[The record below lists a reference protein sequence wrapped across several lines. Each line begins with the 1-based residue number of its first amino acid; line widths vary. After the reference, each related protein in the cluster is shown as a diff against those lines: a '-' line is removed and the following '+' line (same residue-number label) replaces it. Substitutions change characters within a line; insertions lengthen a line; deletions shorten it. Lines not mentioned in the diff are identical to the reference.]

1 MAPSLQVFF
10 SEGATEM
17 AIWLAIVALAF
28 VLLVTIKML
37 RIRHVIVYGYQQAL
51 KYSRGRYAGTLG
63 PGSYWIASSF
73 SLIVAVDTRTEF
85 VTIPGQDVLSADGV
99 ALKVSLAAEFQ
110 LVDADLAVNKT
121 ANFRSSL
128 YLTLQMALREI
139 ITSEKIDAL
148 LENRA
153 GISAKLMELASGK
166 ASALGLKLVSA
177 DVKDVMLS
185 GDMKRAYAQV
195 IKAQKEGQAALERA
209 RGETAALRN
218 LANAAHTMD
227 ENPNLLQ
234 LRALQ
239 ALADSSGN
247 TLVLGLQSVAIPLA
261 KGNGKPQQTPRKRG
275 REEE

>member
-10 SEGATEM
+10 SEGGTEM

-37 RIRHVIVYGYQQAL
+37 RIRHVIVYGYHQA
-51 KYSRGRYAGTLG
+51 
-63 PGSYWIASSF
+63 
-73 SLIVAVDTRTEF
+73 
-85 VTIPGQDVLSADGV
+85 
-99 ALKVSLAAEFQ
+99 
-110 LVDADLAVNKT
+110 
-121 ANFRSSL
+121 
-128 YLTLQMALREI
+128 
-139 ITSEKIDAL
+139 

-153 GISAKLMELASGK
+153 GISAKWRELASGK

-177 DVKDVMLS
+177 GVKDVMLS

-261 KGNGKPQQTPRKRG
+261 KGNGKPQQAPRKRG